1 MPETGIPM
9 GILILSLVLS
19 AMLGC
24 VTWFVIGDRFPLGG
38 EPKWETSSHIAI
50 YAGMI
55 LIPVYLL
62 IFYLF

>member
-1 MPETGIPM
+1 M

-19 AMLGC
+19 VMLGC
-24 VTWFVIGDRFPLGG
+24 AIWLVIGDRFPLGDG
-38 EPKWETSSHIAI
+38 PKWETQGNIAI

-62 IFYLF
+62 IFYVS